1 MIWEI
6 ADMLYFNHIF
16 VDSKENFQIDEES
29 DSEAINSSSSSMME
43 DIRVNPYSGLFK
55 YFDNI
60 GKIQV
65 QKHFAIDEEYKNTTD
80 KKFGSVGSSKQ
91 DSFNTDSGDSSDG
104 EKRKKNLI
112 KEQQERIGDILNE

>member
-1 MIWEI
+1 MPEGGSPEYKSEQLQSVRSEKEPNNTFMIWEI

-65 QKHFAIDEEYKNTTD
+65 
-80 KKFGSVGSSKQ
+80 
-91 DSFNTDSGDSSDG
+91 
-104 EKRKKNLI
+104 
-112 KEQQERIGDILNE
+112 